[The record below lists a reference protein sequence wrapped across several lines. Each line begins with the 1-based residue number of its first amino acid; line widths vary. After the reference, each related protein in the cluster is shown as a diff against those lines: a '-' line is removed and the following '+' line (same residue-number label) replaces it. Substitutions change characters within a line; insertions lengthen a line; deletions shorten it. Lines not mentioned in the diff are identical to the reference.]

1 MKTIIK
7 IALLLFVVNLYSQ
20 KVKIKKEIVLI
31 EKKEVCK
38 LIEKEKNHYKLQSL
52 EGKEVLDFEFE
63 SNTIETLEGDKQFDF
78 LKFKNN
84 EQVYYSDYDLS
95 GIKMSFSGKKTLVR
109 YLIKK
114 SQFLNKDGI
123 NYTKI
128 EDFFS
133 KPRPRNR
140 EMEDKIAQY
149 KDAYQVV
156 EDFNLKFEG
165 NKILKKGEKDILVGS
180 YKIILPKENTGF
192 TKIKVFDAKGF
203 LTGTHIGT
211 SINLFDGNKIKF
223 ITISNDEVKNA
234 KKIIKRMIIAGYTLG
249 DMQAKKTKIRI
260 QNHKNKIKSEMKESV
275 NIYNQKAIVYDK
287 NGEKIQGEITLEF
300 KELDSQKKSGMSNL
314 TKLWRCC
321 NA

>member
-7 IALLLFVVNLYSQ
+7 IIILLYIVNAHSQ
-20 KVKIKKEIVLI
+20 KVKIKKEIVSI
-31 EKKEVCK
+31 NKKEVCK
-38 LIEKEKNHYKLQSL
+38 LIENKKNHYKLQSL

-133 KPRPRNR
+133 
-140 EMEDKIAQY
+140 
-149 KDAYQVV
+149 
-156 EDFNLKFEG
+156 
-165 NKILKKGEKDILVGS
+165 
-180 YKIILPKENTGF
+180 
-192 TKIKVFDAKGF
+192 
-203 LTGTHIGT
+203 
-211 SINLFDGNKIKF
+211 
-223 ITISNDEVKNA
+223 
-234 KKIIKRMIIAGYTLG
+234 
-249 DMQAKKTKIRI
+249 
-260 QNHKNKIKSEMKESV
+260 
-275 NIYNQKAIVYDK
+275 
-287 NGEKIQGEITLEF
+287 
-300 KELDSQKKSGMSNL
+300 
-314 TKLWRCC
+314 
-321 NA
+321 